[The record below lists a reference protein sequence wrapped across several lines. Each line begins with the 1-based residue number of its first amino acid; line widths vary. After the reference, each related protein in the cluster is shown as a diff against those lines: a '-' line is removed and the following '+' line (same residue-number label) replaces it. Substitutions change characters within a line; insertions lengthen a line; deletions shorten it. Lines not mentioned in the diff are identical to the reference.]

1 LPFRMLI
8 CIRKDQFTITSGNK
22 VEKRT
27 IETDEDLN
35 TVLWEVFGIKEY
47 YRQ

>member
-8 CIRKDQFTITSGNK
+8 CIRKDQLTITSGNK

-35 TVLWEVFGIKEY
+35 TVLWEVFGIK
-47 YRQ
+47 